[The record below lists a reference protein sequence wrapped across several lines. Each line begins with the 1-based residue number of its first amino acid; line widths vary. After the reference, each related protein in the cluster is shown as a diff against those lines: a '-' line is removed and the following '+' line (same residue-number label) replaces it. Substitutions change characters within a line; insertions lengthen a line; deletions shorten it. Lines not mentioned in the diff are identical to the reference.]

1 MRVFL
6 DEFLNYLAV
15 ERGLSPLTIAAYRS
29 DLLGLL
35 AFLEK
40 RGVRTL
46 DGVTRELIGEHLMAE
61 KRRGLAGSSLS
72 RFLAALKVFFRF
84 LASNR
89 YVRADIT
96 DVLESPKIWKHLP
109 EVLSVEETERLL
121 AAPRPGTHEGR
132 RDRAILELMY
142 ATGLRVSEVA
152 GLKTEEVNLEVGY
165 LRCLGKGSKERIV
178 PLGRQA
184 RKAVKSYLAE
194 TRPAFARPASPGV
207 LFLTRRGR
215 GFTRQGVWRIVT
227 QHARLAGIGK
237 GITPHTLRHT
247 FATHLLAHGADLRV
261 VQEMLGHADISTTQ
275 TYTHVDTNRL
285 KGIHA
290 KFHPRA
296 R

>member
-96 DVLESPKIWKHLP
+96 EMRTATP
-109 EVLSVEETERLL
+109 
-121 AAPRPGTHEGR
+121 AAP
-132 RDRAILELMY
+132 
-142 ATGLRVSEVA
+142 ATCS
-152 GLKTEEVNLEVGY
+152 
-165 LRCLGKGSKERIV
+165 
-178 PLGRQA
+178 RQPF
-184 RKAVKSYLAE
+184 S
-194 TRPAFARPASPGV
+194 PASSDSSEHCATPGC
-207 LFLTRRGR
+207 RRIPPGR
-215 GFTRQGVWRIVT
+215 
-227 QHARLAGIGK
+227 
-237 GITPHTLRHT
+237 
-247 FATHLLAHGADLRV
+247 
-261 VQEMLGHADISTTQ
+261 
-275 TYTHVDTNRL
+275 
-285 KGIHA
+285 
-290 KFHPRA
+290 
-296 R
+296 

>member
-1 MRVFL
+1 M
-6 DEFLNYLAV
+6 
-15 ERGLSPLTIAAYRS
+15 
-29 DLLGLL
+29 
-35 AFLEK
+35 
-40 RGVRTL
+40 RTL

-215 GFTRQGVWRIVT
+215 GFTRQGSGGSSRSTPAWRGSGRGSRRTRSGTRSPRTSSRTAPISGSC
-227 QHARLAGIGK
+227 RRCSG
-237 GITPHTLRHT
+237 TPTSPRRRPT
-247 FATHLLAHGADLRV
+247 RT
-261 VQEMLGHADISTTQ
+261 STQ
-275 TYTHVDTNRL
+275 TASRGSTQNS
-285 KGIHA
+285 IHA
-290 KFHPRA
+290 PGSGR
-296 R
+296 